1 MIPFGELTY
10 PKGAMIIT
18 GTHYTHLTNE
28 ERSSL
33 YLMHKNGHGVREI
46 GRILKRHHTTISREL
61 KRNSYIVEEANKIAS
76 AHDRTEHAQ
85 SLADKRKKIAR
96 KKCKLEVNEDLRSH
110 MIKELNLGKSP
121 RDISYGVPKYFPGQ
135 TLSASAMYVYFNHPK
150 HRMGYLK
157 ELLRHRGKKYRVK
170 TSSRDRKY
178 NKRGNPKKRNIHEMA
193 SYEQRP
199 ISFGHFQIDCI
210 VSCKNGSGEAILT
223 IVDIFTQFVWHFK
236 VKDLKSETIN
246 TTVRGFLKIFPSGMV
261 KTILSDNGSEFERLF
276 ELEDLSPEL
285 KTYYCD
291 PYSPGQR
298 GLCEYKN
305 RELRWYYPKGTD
317 FGDVPY
323 DELWPK
329 VDMLNDRRRPC
340 LKGKTSKQLL
350 ERALEAGP
358 SPIVLVD
365 SKKSWEW
372 NPCLVD
378 ISSLSEKI
386 EVKHHGW
393 QKSEEGLY
401 FPQSSTLFPPL
412 QDLSGC
418 SSFYN

>member
-1 MIPFGELTY
+1 VIPFGELTY

-33 YLMHKNGHGVREI
+33 YLMHKKGLGVREI
-46 GRILKRHHTTISREL
+46 GRTLNRHHTSISREL
-61 KRNSYIVEEANKIAS
+61 KRNSYLFEKANKIAS
-76 AHDRTEHAQ
+76 AHERTEHAQ

-96 KKCKLEVNEDLRSH
+96 KKCKLEVDEDLRSH

-121 RDISYGVPKYFPGQ
+121 RDISYGVPEYFPGQ
-135 TLSASAMYVYFNHPK
+135 TLSASAMYAYFDHPN

-157 ELLRHRGKKYRVK
+157 ELLRRRGKKYRAK
-170 TSSRDRKY
+170 ITSRDRKY
-178 NKRGNPKKRNIHEMA
+178 NKRGNPKKRNINEMA
-193 SYEQRP
+193 SHELCP
-199 ISFGHFQIDCI
+199 VTFGHFQIDCI
-210 VSCKNGSGEAILT
+210 VSRKNGSGEAILT
-223 IVDIFTQFVWHFK
+223 IVDVFTQNVWHFK

-246 TTVRGFLKIFPSGMV
+246 TTVRGFIKMFPLGMV
-261 KTILSDNGSEFERLF
+261 KTILSDNGSEFEHLF
-276 ELEDLSPEL
+276 ELEDVSPGL

-317 FGDVPY
+317 FADVPY
-323 DELWPK
+323 EELWLR
-329 VDMLNDRRRPC
+329 VDALNNRRRPC

-350 ERALEAGP
+350 EQALKAGP

-378 ISSLSEKI
+378 LSFLSEKYQA
-386 EVKHHGW
+386 KYQGW
-393 QKSEEGLY
+393 QKSEAGLY
-401 FPQSSTLFPPL
+401 FPQSSILFLPL
-412 QDLSGC
+412 QDL
-418 SSFYN
+418 